1 MWETGELSPQEGDE
15 GGVKLQE
22 RCRVLQAGCGL
33 QFWMGLQG
41 KKKSQNLYQGQQS
54 QQVRLGGEGPRLS
67 LTAVQGTGT
76 TCISSLG
83 VVLQACLGYTGTK
96 LTPDIP

>member
-1 MWETGELSPQEGDE
+1 MQGLAGWLRIAILDGAPGE
-15 GGVKLQE
+15 
-22 RCRVLQAGCGL
+22 
-33 QFWMGLQG
+33 
-41 KKKSQNLYQGQQS
+41 KKSQNLYQGQQS
-54 QQVRLGGEGPRLS
+54 QQVRLGGGGGTGPRLS

-96 LTPDIP
+96 LAPDIP